1 MPGVLLCCHI
11 GNTTNAAAM
20 RTVSLKLPDPLHEQL
35 AAAARRRGKSKSSL
49 VRDALVAYFNG
60 ETARSA
66 GSVLDLVENL
76 AGCVEGPRDL
86 STGKRHMRG
95 FGR

>member
-1 MPGVLLCCHI
+1 
-11 GNTTNAAAM
+11 M

-35 AAAARRRGKSKSSL
+35 AAAARRRGTSKSNL
-49 VRDALVAYFNG
+49 VREALLAYLDG
-60 ETARSA
+60 ETARTG

-76 AGCVEGPRDL
+76 AGCVEGPKDL
-86 STGKRHMRG
+86 STGKRHMSG